1 MDITLYYCTKCA
13 QGFNYKSRVSGH
25 HNACPNKNG
34 PDLYQP
40 CVPYDKKIE
49 ETFKRRVAIPVN
61 IPQGVLNIAEE
72 EMEKDIEAAHFG
84 SMLEG
89 QLGEQGGASS
99 LLASAKPQGSIPPQV
114 LTGEPQQQPEQ
125 GVGELLQQM
134 SEGRLS
140 TKAIEINPEES
151 ESVEKLMTVENVFE
165 EEK

>member
-1 MDITLYYCTKCA
+1 MDITLYYCTKCG

-25 HNACPNKNG
+25 RNACPNKNG

-40 CVPYDKKIE
+40 RVPYDKKIE
-49 ETFKRRVAIPVN
+49 ETFKRRAAIPVN
-61 IPQGVLNIAEE
+61 IPQGVLDIAEE
-72 EMEKDIEAAHFG
+72 EMEKDIEAAHFDT
-84 SMLEG
+84 MLEG

-99 LLASAKPQGSIPPQV
+99 LLASAEPQGI
-114 LTGEPQQQPEQ
+114 TGEPQQQPEQ

-140 TKAIEINPEES
+140 TEAIEINPEEA
-151 ESVEKLMTVENVFE
+151 ESVEKPMTVENVFE